1 MNKFQIL
8 DKNGNA
14 IIKNDLDK
22 EVCELFDVPCHPKR
36 YCKLGKRSDFTNDI
50 KGSWEYTCVPNWFD
64 TIGWSLSEGKSLQ
77 DIYDD
82 YQKILDSVEGSHDIK
97 IEEAFPYEIKLLTHW
112 INKGYVGKAL

>member
-14 IIKNDLDK
+14 IAINDLDK
-22 EVCELFDVPCHPKR
+22 EVCELFDISYHPKE

-50 KGSWEYTCVPNWFD
+50 KGSWEYACVPNWFD
-64 TIGWSLSEGKSLQ
+64 IIGWKISQGESLQ

-82 YQKILDSVEGSHDIK
+82 YQKMLDGSHDIK
-97 IEEAFPYEIKLLTHW
+97 VEEAFPYRIKLLTYW